1 MSAVAKERVLMGLFP
16 IKIGSFMLKPCNTPT
31 LDDMVLGLVKV
42 SEILKAKEEGKLENL
57 SMYGK

>member
-1 MSAVAKERVLMGLFP
+1 
-16 IKIGSFMLKPCNTPT
+16 MLKPCNTPT